1 MGYGGGDTTSSTT
14 CSGLKLNGCSW
25 TFFFRIC
32 PIPIEGNLL
41 RCVGLSGSLLLLFE
55 GGLNA
60 EVGLRGLKADFGGL
74 KAEWPGGL
82 PMVLGGLPLVS
93 EDPHQSE
100 ELLFLGCGFTMRTG
114 GLGMVAF
121 FK

>member
-1 MGYGGGDTTSSTT
+1 M
-14 CSGLKLNGCSW
+14 
-25 TFFFRIC
+25 
-32 PIPIEGNLL
+32 PIEGNLL
-41 RCVGLSGSLLLLFE
+41 RCVGLSGSLLLLLD

-74 KAEWPGGL
+74 KAELPGGL

-93 EDPHQSE
+93 EEPHHSDE
-100 ELLFLGCGFTMRTG
+100 MLFLGCGLTMRTG
-114 GLGMVAF
+114 GLGIVAF